1 MVVSDGAPVDGVAVV
16 VVVPLVDG
24 ELEVN
29 SCEVVPFG

>member
-1 MVVSDGAPVDGVAVV
+1 VVVSDGAPLDGVVIV